1 MDMKKSLLGL
11 VGIPVLSLFAA
22 VTFSAEIPIE
32 YIDDSANGITPQEG
46 LLKNAADCPDGVFF
60 KNFTPGLTNGS
71 DGGSATVAL
80 DLGGEPAAITIT
92 WGPLPPPDELPE
104 NTFGFS
110 LDGAYAQE
118 IGVTTNT
125 NTFTYDYR
133 LLNATAPVQ
142 EDSDLNKLND
152 AGLELFGAIADVNHL
167 DLCLAA
173 ADDEVPFISIDAP
186 LDGAEV
192 SGDVLSLIHISE
204 PTRPSP

>member
-1 MDMKKSLLGL
+1 M
-11 VGIPVLSLFAA
+11 
-22 VTFSAEIPIE
+22 
-32 YIDDSANGITPQEG
+32 
-46 LLKNAADCPDGVFF
+46 
-60 KNFTPGLTNGS
+60 
-71 DGGSATVAL
+71 
-80 DLGGEPAAITIT
+80 DLGGEPAAISIT
-92 WGPLPPPDELPE
+92 WGPLPPPDELRE

-192 SGDVLSLIHISE
+192 SGDVRIIATIRDDSGLLAGSVTIEIFPVGSTVPVDSSLIIASDPVGDVYQWTFKSSE
-204 PTRPSP
+204 VPTGSYIIKVSA